1 MDMVNEFVNAEE
13 VIESEWFGYAQE
25 RLTAIYKELMT
36 EPFRDRRE
44 VLEATEA
51 VVVRYIARMSKPVF
65 LDKSTK
71 FSEIITLMIKLQAE
85 QDTEEP
91 KMK

>member
-1 MDMVNEFVNAEE
+1 MDMVNEFIGAEQ
-13 VIESEWFGYAQE
+13 VIESEWFMYAQE

-36 EPFRDRRE
+36 KPPTDRRK
-44 VLEATEA
+44 VLEATED
-51 VVVRYIARMSKPVF
+51 VVVRYIARMSRTAF

-71 FSEIITLMIKLQAE
+71 FSKVISLMIKLQAE

-91 KMK
+91 KM